1 MGASLDNAEIE
12 CLLGGPPRLTLD
24 GVINHPRL
32 PEAHK
37 AYLDSFLDVYGGD
50 PFMVRLLIESG
61 RFLVYLLIVVLESA
75 ADPAR
80 RETWPTVG
88 LLKKRMALFGLA
100 SGRHIDHLI
109 GRLRAL
115 DLVELRPTEQDK
127 RVRIL
132 SAGEKLR
139 AHDRD
144 WLVAHFTPLA
154 VLYPEHDYG
163 PLMRRDPEF
172 QKVLRRACIPFLP
185 LGAKLLALVPET
197 LLFFN
202 HAAGVM
208 VIAALLQT
216 ALYDPDHPHAA
227 VPYADVGDRFG
238 VSRTHVR
245 QMLVA
250 AEESGLVKLHAR
262 GGRRVEILPR
272 LLVSHRKWVAG
283 GMYGHDIC
291 YLAATKA
298 ATQQTSAGADATQF
312 RRKVGAVA
320 G

>member
-1 MGASLDNAEIE
+1 MGASLDDTEIAG
-12 CLLGGPPRLTLD
+12 LLGGPPRLSLD
-24 GVINHPRL
+24 GVTNHPRL

-37 AYLDSFLDVYGGD
+37 AYLDRFLEVYGGD

-61 RFLVYLLIVVLESA
+61 RFLVYHLIVVIEAA
-75 ADPAR
+75 ADPER

-88 LLKKRMALFGLA
+88 LLKKQIALFGLA

-109 GRLRAL
+109 GRLRSL
-115 DLVELRPTEQDK
+115 GLIELRPAEQDK
-127 RVRIL
+127 RVRIIT
-132 SAGEKLR
+132 AGEKLR

-163 PLMRRDPEF
+163 PLMRREPEF
-172 QKVLRRACIPFLP
+172 QKVLRRASVPFVP
-185 LGAKLLALVPET
+185 LGAKMLARVPEM

-208 VIAALLQT
+208 VIAALLQA
-216 ALYDPDHPHAA
+216 ALDDPDRPHAV

-250 AEESGLVKLHAR
+250 AEEAGLVKLHAR

-272 LLVSHRKWVAG
+272 LIANHRTWVAG
-283 GMYGHDIC
+283 GMYCHDIC
-291 YLAATKA
+291 YLAATRA
-298 ATQQTSAGADATQF
+298 APRQIGAT
-312 RRKVGAVA
+312 AVA
-320 G
+320 TRSRLSIDLVAG